1 MLASA
6 GGARS
11 LYDRLLDMLVRAGD
25 AGPVAQSR
33 PRLFWQDRG
42 GAWPS
47 RRSTRARRNSYGQ
60 SCFRGAAKCARLVS
74 CIVNPPDIY
83 LIKQMSGRAKLI
95 WIIPSRRSAHHLEEP
110 ALLIQPGM
118 FHGAEIVARY
128 DSHHMP
134 VITDRQMAET
144 AIVQQAQRVHRR
156 LFRSKRHGVAGH
168 DMAEGCVLGIA
179 AFRQAA
185 DGIAAGED
193 ADEALFALHHQYGAD
208 AAAVHRRA
216 SRGDGGLAVQ
226 HERALVPNDLG
237 GCTLLHGVVS
247 ALRPG
252 SIRHGPASGADVGQ
266 GDGCQGKG
274 SASRC
279 GCPICVRMCPVAPGQ
294 RGPGTT
300 PNRDIRSE
308 AVPVVAS
315 DIMSHPPVTAR
326 PEQSI
331 AEVAALLAERGI
343 SAVPVCASD
352 KVLLGIISELDIIR
366 PFRESARQRS
376 DWWLSLL
383 EAETLSQ
390 EFMDFVRRDNRSAAD
405 VMQKHVITAGRDT
418 TLPQLAELMTAHSLK
433 RIPIVEQGQVV
444 GIVSRA
450 DIVSAIAR
458 SPAMLV

>member
-1 MLASA
+1 M
-6 GGARS
+6 
-11 LYDRLLDMLVRAGD
+11 
-25 AGPVAQSR
+25 
-33 PRLFWQDRG
+33 
-42 GAWPS
+42 
-47 RRSTRARRNSYGQ
+47 
-60 SCFRGAAKCARLVS
+60 
-74 CIVNPPDIY
+74 
-83 LIKQMSGRAKLI
+83 
-95 WIIPSRRSAHHLEEP
+95 
-110 ALLIQPGM
+110 
-118 FHGAEIVARY
+118 
-128 DSHHMP
+128 
-134 VITDRQMAET
+134 
-144 AIVQQAQRVHRR
+144 
-156 LFRSKRHGVAGH
+156 
-168 DMAEGCVLGIA
+168 
-179 AFRQAA
+179 
-185 DGIAAGED
+185 
-193 ADEALFALHHQYGAD
+193 
-208 AAAVHRRA
+208 
-216 SRGDGGLAVQ
+216 
-226 HERALVPNDLG
+226 
-237 GCTLLHGVVS
+237 
-247 ALRPG
+247 
-252 SIRHGPASGADVGQ
+252 
-266 GDGCQGKG
+266 
-274 SASRC
+274 
-279 GCPICVRMCPVAPGQ
+279 
-294 RGPGTT
+294 
-300 PNRDIRSE
+300 
-308 AVPVVAS
+308 PVVAS